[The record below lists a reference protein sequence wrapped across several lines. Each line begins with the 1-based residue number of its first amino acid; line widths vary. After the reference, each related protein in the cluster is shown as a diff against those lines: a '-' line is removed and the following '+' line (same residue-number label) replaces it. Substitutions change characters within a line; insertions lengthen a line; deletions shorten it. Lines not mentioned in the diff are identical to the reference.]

1 MRSRTC
7 CTLASLAG
15 AVLAVA
21 GCSQYNSA
29 LGLRN
34 ASPQVNEKYQQ
45 FLAEYQ
51 ARLDE
56 GPQAGR
62 QPVLATRFE
71 HAPSPDGASA
81 SGMTPQVSAETPQHA
96 PSPADQQQWASQQAD
111 PTVTQLG
118 LYGVLPASLPQ
129 QRGALDGPDNLKQ
142 VTFASAGVDMDPAL
156 DPTGQWVLFASTR
169 HRSTPDIYLQ
179 KIDGTAVQQIT
190 HDPAADRMPA
200 LSPDG
205 RHIAFASNRS
215 GNWDIYL
222 TDRNG
227 SQPIQ
232 LTSDSTEE
240 IHPSFSPD
248 GSKLVYCTYGSQ
260 SGQWEMVVIDV
271 DNPASKRF
279 IGFGLFP
286 QWSPVE
292 NKIVFQ
298 RARQRGTRWFS
309 VWTIDYENGEGLRPT
324 ELAASSNAG
333 AITPHW
339 SPDGKHVVFC
349 TVLNPDEVDT
359 STPPQADIWM
369 MAADGSERV
378 NLTHNRFANTQPVW
392 SPNGAIYFV
401 SNRGSAETQNV
412 WSIKP
417 DASIR
422 VAATAGRP
430 ASVRQ
435 AATSPQQSTEQVE
448 NVGASVMADEET
460 P

>member
-1 MRSRTC
+1 MGIRTWC
-7 CTLASLAG
+7 MLAG
-15 AVLAVA
+15 LAGVVLSIV

-29 LGLRN
+29 LGLPN
-34 ASPQVNEKYQQ
+34 ASAQVNQKYQQ

-56 GPQAGR
+56 EPGITRQSPQPA
-62 QPVLATRFE
+62 QFDT
-71 HAPSPDGASA
+71 APAAQALGDAPR
-81 SGMTPQVSAETPQHA
+81 HA
-96 PSPADQQQWASQQAD
+96 PSPADNQQWSSQQAD

-129 QRGALDGPDNLKQ
+129 RRAALDGPDNLKQ
-142 VTFASAGVDMDPAL
+142 VTFASTGVDMDPAL
-156 DPTGQWVLFASTR
+156 DPTGQWTLFASTR
-169 HRSTPDIYLQ
+169 HRATPDIYLQ

-200 LSPDG
+200 FSPDG
-205 RHIAFASNRS
+205 RHIAFASNRA

-222 TDRNG
+222 TDLDG

-232 LTSDSTEE
+232 LTSDPTED

-271 DNPASKRF
+271 ANPARKRF

-286 QWSPVE
+286 EWSPVDD
-292 NKIVFQ
+292 KIVFQ
-298 RARQRGTRWFS
+298 RARQRGTKWFS
-309 VWTIDYENGEGLRPT
+309 IWTIDYEDGEGLRPT

-339 SPDGKHVVFC
+339 SPDGRHIVFC
-349 TVLNPDEVDT
+349 TVLNPDEVDEA
-359 STPPQADIWM
+359 SPPQADIWM
-369 MAADGSERV
+369 MAADGSDRV
-378 NLTHNRFANTQPVW
+378 NLTQNRFANTQPVW
-392 SPNGAIYFV
+392 SPGGAIYFV
-401 SNRGSAETQNV
+401 SNRGNAQTQNI

-422 VAATAGRP
+422 VAAHAAQP
-430 ASVRQ
+430 AVVGQ
-435 AATSPQQSTEQVE
+435 AAAPSQGPA
-448 NVGASVMADEET
+448 VGTGTTSVMADEAT